1 MRFYSKKGIF
11 IGILLWGSI
20 LFMGYSTIFLPDKD
34 DGWVGRIIAIIVFLM
49 VTSFF
54 SWLWFWTYYEIDGE
68 DLKIVAGPFKQNVNI
83 MNIKRIKSTNNP
95 LSSPAL
101 SLKRI
106 KLEYG
111 KWDFA
116 IISPKDEVSFC
127 NKLNEI
133 NPAIVVDLKK
143 KNG

>member
-20 LFMGYSTIFLPDKD
+20 LFMGYSTIFLPGKD
-34 DGWVGRIIAIIVFLM
+34 DEWIDQIIAIIVFLI
-49 VTSFF
+49 VTGFI

-68 DLKIVAGPFKQNVNI
+68 DLKIVAGPFKQKVNI
-83 MNIKRIKSTNNP
+83 MNIKIVKRTKNP

-101 SLKRI
+101 SMIRI
-106 KLEYG
+106 KLEFG

-116 IISPKDEVSFC
+116 IISPKDEVCFC
-127 NKLNEI
+127 NKLKEI

-143 KNG
+143 